1 MSSHVSER
9 DLCNRNLHSPEE
21 GMIIPCEK
29 PSLKTR
35 HLQGYDKAFSFSFK
49 FFYLFLKIIMKYSC
63 LIRLCQFLQQS
74 DSVVHTHVFFFT
86 FFSAIVYRRMFTI
99 VPVLYGMTLLFV
111 QSAQFASANSKLPI
125 HTSLTTLS
133 LDNHKS
139 LLCFC
144 EFGFYFINK
153 FHSQFS

>member
-63 LIRLCQFLQQS
+63 LIRLSTGLR
-74 DSVVHTHVFFFT
+74 D
-86 FFSAIVYRRMFTI
+86 
-99 VPVLYGMTLLFV
+99 
-111 QSAQFASANSKLPI
+111 
-125 HTSLTTLS
+125 
-133 LDNHKS
+133 
-139 LLCFC
+139 LCWGAGPAR
-144 EFGFYFINK
+144 EAA
-153 FHSQFS
+153 